1 MVLYLD
7 HLSGCPSS
15 SILAPD
21 SIDKSG
27 GRPVVKRIS
36 LADADCPVAR
46 ALDVIGDW
54 WSLLIIRDAFD
65 GVRRF
70 SDFQSGLG
78 IAKGM
83 LATRLVDLVERD
95 VFRREPASDGSAY
108 RDYVL
113 TERGRN
119 LFLVIVALRQWGE
132 DHLYRGGGHHSMLV
146 DTAKDEPVARL
157 ELWSGDGRVLHWN
170 DTRVQKAGEKS
181 QGTKHKAGI
190 HRAKKKGH
198 PSNAQ
203 N

>member
-1 MVLYLD
+1 MVLYQD

-70 SDFQSGLG
+70 SDFQLVQETMQ
-78 IAKGM
+78 IA
-83 LATRLVDLVERD
+83 
-95 VFRREPASDGSAY
+95 SA
-108 RDYVL
+108 
-113 TERGRN
+113 N
-119 LFLVIVALRQWGE
+119 
-132 DHLYRGGGHHSMLV
+132 
-146 DTAKDEPVARL
+146 
-157 ELWSGDGRVLHWN
+157 
-170 DTRVQKAGEKS
+170 S
-181 QGTKHKAGI
+181 QFFGCF
-190 HRAKKKGH
+190 
-198 PSNAQ
+198 
-203 N
+203 